1 MTREMKIMDTQIAM
15 RHGGIERTKQ
25 GRKSLMKKASA
36 PKKAAKRQTSSA
48 YCRFTSLSA
57 WGAAL
62 LSCAV
67 TGCVVGPKYHAPATQ
82 SPAAYKES
90 PAQQPQNTGIW
101 TVAQP
106 QDAMLRGNW
115 WEVFHEPELNAL
127 EDQLNIDDE
136 NIKLYFEN
144 FMEARA
150 LIGEA
155 RAQYFPTV
163 GTAPSWKRSRSSAN
177 LTNSSNAVAS
187 GVTTNVGAQSSIY
200 TLPLDITWA
209 PDLWGRVRNEVREY
223 QYSAQM
229 SAADLENERLT
240 EQVALAEYF
249 FEIRGQDAL
258 IRLYAATVESDKKA
272 LELTQT
278 QYETGVGDKIS
289 VVEAQATLQ
298 TAESDATNLGIL
310 RAQYEHA
317 IAVLIGKQASDFSIP
332 VRPLTTA
339 PPPIPIGVPS
349 QLLQRRPDI
358 AAAERNM
365 AAANA
370 EVGIAYAA
378 YYPDLTLSA
387 TGGFESS
394 TFKHLFDWPSRFW
407 SIGPSVSETIYDGG
421 LRRATVHQ
429 YAAIY
434 NADLASYRQTVLTAF
449 QQVEDYLAQVRILSQ
464 QIQQQQQAVASDQ
477 AALDLEMARYETG
490 IDPYIDVVAL
500 QTTLLTGQQ
509 TLANLQI
516 EQMTGAV
523 ALVGSLGGGWDA
535 SQLPTPSQVT
545 KSPTVAETKIQQ

>member
-1 MTREMKIMDTQIAM
+1 MKNVAILN
-15 RHGGIERTKQ
+15 E
-25 GRKSLMKKASA
+25 
-36 PKKAAKRQTSSA
+36 AADPQPRVAHCKL
-48 YCRFTSLSA
+48 RFLCV
-57 WGAAL
+57 WGAVL
-62 LSCAV
+62 LCCAV
-67 TGCVVGPKYHAPATQ
+67 TGCVVGPKYHAPITQ
-82 SPAAYKES
+82 APTAYKEAPS
-90 PAQQPQNTGIW
+90 PQQPQSTNTGTW

-127 EDQLNIDDE
+127 EEQLNINNQ

-150 LIGEA
+150 LIREA
-155 RAQYFPTV
+155 RSQYFPTV
-163 GTAPSWKRSRSSAN
+163 STGPSWQRSRSSAN
-177 LTNSSNAVAS
+177 LRNAYTATGSNGGGTVSGNVVSS
-187 GVTTNVGAQSSIY
+187 GQQTSIY
-200 TLPLDITWA
+200 SLPLDITWA
-209 PDLWGRVRNEVREY
+209 PDIWGKVRNEVRTY
-223 QYSAQM
+223 QYSAQV

-240 EQVALAEYF
+240 EQITLAEYF

-258 IRLYAATVESDKKA
+258 IHLYAATVEADKNA
-272 LELTQT
+272 LQFTQT

-289 VVEAQATLQ
+289 VVQAQATLQ
-298 TAESDATNLGIL
+298 TAESNATNLGVL

-317 IAVLIGKQASDFSIP
+317 IAVLVGKQASDFSIP

-339 PPPIPIGVPS
+339 PPPIPIGLPS

-358 AAAERNM
+358 AAAERTM

-370 EVGIAYAA
+370 EVGIAEAA

-429 YAAIY
+429 YVAVY
-434 NADLASYRQTVLTAF
+434 NADLANYRQTVLTAF
-449 QQVEDYLAQVRILSQ
+449 EQVENYLAEVRILSQ

-477 AALDLEMARYETG
+477 AALDLEMARYQTG
-490 IDPYIDVVAL
+490 MDPYINVVTL
-500 QTTLLTGQQ
+500 QTTLLVGQQ

-523 ALVGSLGGGWDA
+523 ALVGSLGGGWDT
-535 SQLPTPSQVT
+535 SQLPTPSQVE
-545 KSPTVAETKIQQ
+545 KSPSVAETKIQ

>member
-1 MTREMKIMDTQIAM
+1 MNKIVIDKNSANP
-15 RHGGIERTKQ
+15 E
-25 GRKSLMKKASA
+25 SKASH
-36 PKKAAKRQTSSA
+36 
-48 YCRFTSLSA
+48 CRFRLLSA

-67 TGCVVGPKYHAPATQ
+67 TGCVVGPKYHAPAAQAPTV
-82 SPAAYKES
+82 YKEA
-90 PAQQPQNTGIW
+90 PAQQPQSTGAW
-101 TVAQP
+101 TVAKP

-115 WEVFHEPELNAL
+115 WEVFHEPELNSL
-127 EDQLNIDDE
+127 EDQLDINNE
-136 NIKLYFEN
+136 NIKVYFEN

-155 RAQYFPTV
+155 RSQYFPTV
-163 GTAPSWKRSRSSAN
+163 STGPSWRRSQSSAN
-177 LTNSSNAVAS
+177 LTNSSNAVAT
-187 GVTTNVGAQSSIY
+187 GVTTNVGARSSIY

-209 PDLWGRVRNEVREY
+209 PDIWGKVRNEVREY
-223 QYSAQM
+223 QYSAQV

-258 IRLYAATVESDKKA
+258 IRLYAATVAADKSA
-272 LELTQT
+272 LQLTQT
-278 QYETGVGDKIS
+278 QYETGVGDRIS
-289 VVEAQATLQ
+289 VVQAEGTLQ
-298 TAESDATNLGIL
+298 SAESNATNLGVL

-317 IAVLIGKQASDFSIP
+317 IAVLVGKQASDFSIP
-332 VRPLTTA
+332 VRPLTVA
-339 PPPIPIGVPS
+339 PPAIPIGVPS

-370 EVGIAYAA
+370 AVGIAYAA

-429 YAAIY
+429 YVAIY
-434 NADLASYRQTVLTAF
+434 NADLANYRQTVLTAF
-449 QQVEDYLAQVRILSQ
+449 EQVEDYLAEVRILSQ
-464 QIQQQQQAVASDQ
+464 QIQQQQQAVASEQ
-477 AALDLEMARYETG
+477 TALDLEMARYQTG
-490 IDPYIDVVAL
+490 VDPYIDVVTL

-509 TLANLQI
+509 LLADLQI

-523 ALVGSLGGGWDA
+523 QLVGSLGGGWDT

-545 KSPTVAETKIQQ
+545 KSPTAAETKIQQ

>member
-1 MTREMKIMDTQIAM
+1 MKNVAMIKPAADMQCAPIA
-15 RHGGIERTKQ
+15 RCHLGCI
-25 GRKSLMKKASA
+25 SI
-36 PKKAAKRQTSSA
+36 
-48 YCRFTSLSA
+48 

-62 LSCAV
+62 LCCAM
-67 TGCVVGPKYHAPATQ
+67 TGCVVGPKYHAPVTQ
-82 SPAAYKES
+82 APTVYKEAPAAQS
-90 PAQQPQNTGIW
+90 SQNTNTGTW

-127 EDQLNIDDE
+127 EDQLNINNQ

-144 FMEARA
+144 FMAARA

-155 RAQYFPTV
+155 RSQYFPTV
-163 GTAPSWKRSRSSAN
+163 SAGPSWRRSQSSAN
-177 LTNSSNAVAS
+177 LTNSSNAVAT
-187 GVTTNVGAQSSIY
+187 GVTTNVGTKSTIY
-200 TLPLDITWA
+200 TMPLDVSWA
-209 PDLWGRVRNEVREY
+209 PDIWGKVRNEVRNY
-223 QYSAQM
+223 QYSAQV

-240 EQVALAEYF
+240 EQITLAEYF

-258 IRLYAATVESDKKA
+258 IRLYVDTVAADKNA
-272 LELTQT
+272 LQLTQT

-289 VVEAQATLQ
+289 VVQAQATLQ
-298 TAESDATNLGIL
+298 TAQSSATNLEVL

-317 IAVLIGKQASDFSIP
+317 IAVLVGKQASNFSIP
-332 VRPLTTA
+332 VRPLMTA

-358 AAAERNM
+358 AAAERTM

-370 EVGIAYAA
+370 EIGVADAA

-421 LRRATVHQ
+421 LRRATVNQ
-429 YAAIY
+429 YVAIY
-434 NADLASYRQTVLTAF
+434 NADLANYRQTVLTAF
-449 QQVEDYLAQVRILSQ
+449 QQVEDYLAQVRILSH

-477 AALDLEMARYETG
+477 AALDLEMARYQTG
-490 IDPYIDVVAL
+490 LDPYIDVVTL
-500 QTTLLTGQQ
+500 QTTLLIGQQ

-523 ALVGSLGGGWDA
+523 ALVGSLGGGWDT
-535 SQLPTPSQVT
+535 SQLPTPSQVE
-545 KSPTVAETKIQQ
+545 KSPNVAETKIQQ

>member
-1 MTREMKIMDTQIAM
+1 MKNVAM
-15 RHGGIERTKQ
+15 
-25 GRKSLMKKASA
+25 MK
-36 PKKAAKRQTSSA
+36 PAADMQRDPMSRRNLR
-48 YCRFTSLSA
+48 YIGA
-57 WGAAL
+57 WGTAL
-62 LSCAV
+62 ICCAM
-67 TGCVVGPKYHAPATQ
+67 TGCVVGPKYHAPVTQ
-82 SPAAYKES
+82 APTVYKEAPAAQAS
-90 PAQQPQNTGIW
+90 QTTDTGTW

-127 EDQLNIDDE
+127 EEQLNINNQ

-150 LIGEA
+150 LIREA
-155 RAQYFPTV
+155 RSQYFPTIST
-163 GTAPSWKRSRSSAN
+163 GPSWQRTRSSAN
-177 LTNSSNAVAS
+177 LKNAYTAS
-187 GVTTNVGAQSSIY
+187 GSNGGGTVSGNVVNTGQQTSIY
-200 TLPLDITWA
+200 SLPLDITWA
-209 PDLWGRVRNEVREY
+209 PDIWGKVRNEVRSY
-223 QYSAQM
+223 QYSAQV

-240 EQVALAEYF
+240 EQITLAEYF
-249 FEIRGQDAL
+249 YEIRGQDAL
-258 IRLYAATVESDKKA
+258 IHLYADTVAADKNA
-272 LELTQT
+272 LQLTQT

-289 VVEAQATLQ
+289 VVQAQATLQ
-298 TAESDATNLGIL
+298 TAQSNATNLQVL
-310 RAQYEHA
+310 RTQYEHA
-317 IAVLIGKQASDFSIP
+317 IAVLVGKQASDFSIP

-358 AAAERNM
+358 AAAERTM
-365 AAANA
+365 ASANA
-370 EVGIAYAA
+370 EIGIADAA

-429 YAAIY
+429 YVAIY
-434 NADLASYRQTVLTAF
+434 NADLANYRQTVLTAF
-449 QQVEDYLAQVRILSQ
+449 EQVENYLAEVRILSQ

-477 AALDLEMARYETG
+477 AALDLEMARYQTG
-490 IDPYIDVVAL
+490 LDPYIDVVTL
-500 QTTLLTGQQ
+500 QTTLLNGQQ

-523 ALVGSLGGGWDA
+523 ALVGSLGGGWDS
-535 SQLPTPSQVT
+535 SQLPTPSQVE
-545 KSPTVAETKIQQ
+545 KSPNVAETKIQQ